1 MRHLSLILLVV
12 SACRSVGHRQEQV
25 SSLTSADSLTLK
37 MVKAPLDEGQPMAAL
52 MLCQRGN
59 CQNVLRD
66 ENGEDYFYFHNLAG
80 VYNEKV
86 EKEGKGNK
94 VRMVLLGIATAA
106 TLASIVYYIRS
117 DVLRQKISKHLE
129 LVEKLGKLG
138 KNTTDNKHTQKTAE
152 MSQQSVAMTKKERK
166 LTRTYYGTFATGG
179 FAAASMIIPG
189 VAEDSIWKENKR
201 TLSKLFVHGEAIKVT
216 RDELRDLLEVLVKH
230 VPATVDATVQHFVY
244 GE

>member
-1 MRHLSLILLVV
+1 MKHLSLVLLILF
-12 SACRSVGHRQEQV
+12 SCRSAYHRQENV
-25 SSLTSADSLTLK
+25 SALTSADSLTLR
-37 MVKAPLDEGQPMAAL
+37 MTEVQLDKGQPMAAL

-66 ENGEDYFYFHNLAG
+66 KNGEDYFYFHNLAG

-94 VRMVLLGIATAA
+94 VRMILLGIATAA

-117 DVLRQKISKHLE
+117 DVLRQKISKHLDFI
-129 LVEKLGKLG
+129 GKLRKKKPTG
-138 KNTTDNKHTQKTAE
+138 SAKNTNELAE
-152 MSQQSVAMTKKERK
+152 LDKQSIEMAQKERK

-179 FAAASMIIPG
+179 FAAASLLIPG
-189 VAEDSIWKENKR
+189 IAEDNIWKENKR

-216 RDELRDLLEVLVKH
+216 KDELHDLLDVLVKH
-230 VPATVDATVQHFVY
+230 VPATVDATVRHFVY
-244 GE
+244 DQ

>member
-1 MRHLSLILLVV
+1 MDRLLVV
-12 SACRSVGHRQEQV
+12 LLILFACRSTSHRQQHV
-25 SSLTSADSLTLK
+25 SDLTSADSLTLK
-37 MVKAPLDEGQPMAAL
+37 MMEVMLDEEQPMAAL
-52 MLCQRGN
+52 MLCQKGN

-66 ENGEDYFYFHNLAG
+66 KNGEDYFYFYNLAG

-86 EKEGKGNK
+86 EKEGKGNR

-117 DVLRQKISKHLE
+117 DVLRQKI
-129 LVEKLGKLG
+129 
-138 KNTTDNKHTQKTAE
+138 NKHVDRLEQLIKKTQDDKTTKKIAE
-152 MSQQSVAMTKKERK
+152 MDKKSVEMKAKERK

-189 VAEDSIWKENKR
+189 VAEDSSWKENKR
-201 TLSKLFVHGEAIKVT
+201 TLSKLFVHGESIKVA
-216 RDELRDLLEVLVKH
+216 RDELRDLLDVLVKH
-230 VPATVDATVQHFVY
+230 VPATIDATVQHFVY

>member
-1 MRHLSLILLVV
+1 MKSLFLALIVIF
-12 SACRSVGHRQEQV
+12 ACRSVGHRQEHV

-37 MVKAPLDEGQPMAAL
+37 MMKAPLDEGQPMAVL

-86 EKEGKGNK
+86 EKEGKGSK

-129 LVEKLGKLG
+129 LV
-138 KNTTDNKHTQKTAE
+138 KNLRKKSADNKSVQKISE
-152 MSQQSVAMTKKERK
+152 MDQQSVEMAKKERK